1 MIMAEATDKKLS
13 KVEKAAILLMSLPP
27 DVAAN
32 ILKEL
37 TEEEIQ
43 KIFLTAAR
51 LKDLTPADIEATVQE
66 FLEDYNYVATQ
77 YSNLETLLEQLQGIL
92 PPEVYE
98 RIKSLLGSAGVAEG
112 LEQLEKIDTRVLVGL
127 IKNEHPQTIAVLL
140 SQLSPRKASDILQW
154 LPENLR
160 FEVVKRIAT
169 LENVSPQF
177 LRELIE
183 TITDEIKALGIA
195 GGIKKQEGVAIAAE
209 LMNMLDK
216 DTAETLLRKIGEEDP
231 TLEEK
236 IREKMFTFEDIRK
249 LDNRAI
255 IEILKV
261 VDKNTLIIALKG
273 APDDIKE
280 KFFSNMSKRAA
291 KIMQEDMEAL
301 GPVKKSE
308 VEKAQKQVVAVI
320 RKLIDEGK
328 IEMGGEEAYV

>member
-1 MIMAEATDKKLS
+1 MEEGTERELS
-13 KVEKAAILLMSLPP
+13 KVEKAAVLLMSMPP
-27 DVAAN
+27 DVSAK

-51 LKDLTPADIEATVQE
+51 LKDLTANDIEAAVQE
-66 FLEDYNYVATQ
+66 FMNDFNYVATQ
-77 YSNLETLLEQLQGIL
+77 YSNLENLLEQLQGVL

-140 SQLSPRKASDILQW
+140 SQLTPRKASDILQW

-169 LENVSPQF
+169 LENVSPQY

-183 TITDEIKALGIA
+183 TVTEEIKTLGI
-195 GGIKKQEGVAIAAE
+195 GSGLKKQEGVAIAAE

-216 DTAETLLRKIGEEDP
+216 DSAENLLRKIGEEDP

-255 IEILKV
+255 IEILKA
-261 VDKNTLIIALKG
+261 VDKNTLIIALKA
-273 APDDIKE
+273 APDDIKD

-308 VEKAQKQVVAVI
+308 AEKAQKQVVAVI

-328 IEMGGEEAYV
+328 IDVGGEEAYV

>member
-1 MIMAEATDKKLS
+1 
-13 KVEKAAILLMSLPP
+13 MSLPP

-51 LKDLTPADIEATVQE
+51 LKDLSPSDIEAAVQE
-66 FLEDYNYVATQ
+66 FLEDYSFVATQ

-183 TITDEIKALGIA
+183 TVTEEIKALGIS

-209 LMNMLDK
+209 LS
-216 DTAETLLRKIGEEDP
+216 P
-231 TLEEK
+231 
-236 IREKMFTFEDIRK
+236 
-249 LDNRAI
+249 
-255 IEILKV
+255 LKTSV
-261 VDKNTLIIALKG
+261 SWTTGL
-273 APDDIKE
+273 
-280 KFFSNMSKRAA
+280 
-291 KIMQEDMEAL
+291 
-301 GPVKKSE
+301 
-308 VEKAQKQVVAVI
+308 
-320 RKLIDEGK
+320 
-328 IEMGGEEAYV
+328 

>member
-1 MIMAEATDKKLS
+1 MAEATERELS
-13 KVEKAAILLMSLPP
+13 KAEKAAVLLMSMPP
-27 DVAAN
+27 DVAAK

-37 TEEEIQ
+37 SEDEIQ
-43 KIFLTAAR
+43 RIFLTAAR
-51 LKDLTPADIEATVQE
+51 LKDLSASSIESAVKE
-66 FLEDYNYVATQ
+66 FLEDFNYVATQ
-77 YSNLETLLEQLQGIL
+77 YSNLETLLDQLQGVL
-92 PPEVYE
+92 PPDVYE
-98 RIKSLLGSAGVAEG
+98 RIRSLIGSAGVAEG

-140 SQLSPRKASDILQW
+140 SQLTPRKASDVLQW
-154 LPENLR
+154 LPENVRL
-160 FEVVKRIAT
+160 EVVKRVAT

-183 TITDEIKALGIA
+183 TVTEEIKALGIA

-216 DTAETLLRKIGEEDP
+216 ESAESILRKIGEEDP
-231 TLEEK
+231 TLEER

-249 LDNRAI
+249 LDNRAM
-255 IEILKV
+255 IEILKA
-261 VDKNTLIIALKG
+261 VDKNTLIVALKA
-273 APDDIKE
+273 APEDIKD

-308 VEKAQKQVVAVI
+308 AEKAQKQVVAVI
-320 RKLIDEGK
+320 RRLIDEGK
-328 IEMGGEEAYV
+328 IEIGGEEAYV

>member
-1 MIMAEATDKKLS
+1 MAELTDRELS
-13 KVEKAAILLMSLPP
+13 KVEKAAVLLMSMPP
-27 DVAAN
+27 DVAAK

-37 TEEEIQ
+37 SEEEIQ

-51 LKDLTPADIEATVQE
+51 LKDLSAGDIEEAVKE
-66 FLEDYNYVATQ
+66 FLDDYSYVATQ
-77 YSNLETLLEQLQGIL
+77 YSNLETLLDQLQGVL

-98 RIKSLLGSAGVAEG
+98 RIRSLIGTAGVAEG
-112 LEQLEKIDTRVLVGL
+112 LEQLEKIDTRVLAGL

-140 SQLSPRKASDILQW
+140 SQLTPRKASEVLQW
-154 LPENLR
+154 LPENVR

-183 TITDEIKALGIA
+183 TVTEEIKALGIA

-216 DTAETLLRKIGEEDP
+216 ETAENLLRKIGEEDP
-231 TLEEK
+231 TLEER

-255 IEILKV
+255 IEVLKA
-261 VDKNTLIIALKG
+261 VDKNTLIVALKA

-301 GPVKKSE
+301 GPVRKTE
-308 VEKAQKQVVAVI
+308 AEKAQKQVVGVI

-328 IEMGGEEAYV
+328 IDVGGEEAYV

>member
-1 MIMAEATDKKLS
+1 MSMAEATGKELS

-51 LKDLTPADIEATVQE
+51 LKDLTSADIESAVQE

-140 SQLSPRKASDILQW
+140 SQLTPRKASDILQW

-216 DTAETLLRKIGEEDP
+216 ETAENLLRKIGEEDP

-255 IEILKV
+255 IEVLKA

-308 VEKAQKQVVAVI
+308 VEKAQKQVVAII

>member
-1 MIMAEATDKKLS
+1 MAEATGRDLS
-13 KVEKAAILLMSLPP
+13 KVEKAAVLLMSMPP
-27 DVAAN
+27 DVAAR

-37 TEEEIQ
+37 SEDEIQ

-51 LKDLTPADIEATVQE
+51 LKDLSPADIEAAVKD

-77 YSNLETLLEQLQGIL
+77 YSNLETLLEQLQGVL
-92 PPEVYE
+92 PPEIYE
-98 RIKSLLGSAGVAEG
+98 RIKSLIGSAGVAEG

-140 SQLSPRKASDILQW
+140 SQLTPRKAAEILQW

-160 FEVVKRIAT
+160 FEVVKRVAT

-183 TITDEIKALGIA
+183 TVTEEIKSLGIA
-195 GGIKKQEGVAIAAE
+195 GGLKKQEGVAIAAE

-216 DTAETLLRKIGEEDP
+216 ETAESLLRKIGEEDP
-231 TLEEK
+231 TLEER

-255 IEILKV
+255 IEVLKA

-273 APDDIKE
+273 APEDIKD

-301 GPVKKSE
+301 GPVRKSE
-308 VEKAQKQVVAVI
+308 VEKAQKQVGGVI

-328 IEMGGEEAYV
+328 IEIGGEEAYV

>member
-1 MIMAEATDKKLS
+1 MAEATSRELS
-13 KVEKAAILLMSLPP
+13 KVEKAAVLLMSMPP
-27 DVAAN
+27 DVAAK

-37 TEEEIQ
+37 SEEEIQ

-51 LKDLTPADIEATVQE
+51 LKDLSPGDIEAAVQE
-66 FLEDYNYVATQ
+66 FLEDYSYVATQ
-77 YSNLETLLEQLQGIL
+77 YSNLETLLEQLQGVL

-98 RIKSLLGSAGVAEG
+98 RIKSLLGTAGVAEG

-140 SQLSPRKASDILQW
+140 SQLSPRKASEILSW

-160 FEVVKRIAT
+160 YEVVKRIAT

-177 LRELIE
+177 LRQLIE
-183 TITDEIKALGIA
+183 TITEEIKALGIA

-216 DTAETLLRKIGEEDP
+216 ETAENLLRKIGEEDP
-231 TLEEK
+231 TLEER

-255 IEILKV
+255 IEVLKA

-328 IEMGGEEAYV
+328 IELGGEEAYV

>member
-1 MIMAEATDKKLS
+1 MAEATGRELS
-13 KVEKAAILLMSLPP
+13 KAEKAAVLLMSLPP

-51 LKDLTPADIEATVQE
+51 LKDLSTADIESAVQE
-66 FLEDYNYVATQ
+66 FLEDYNFVATQ

-140 SQLSPRKASDILQW
+140 SQLTPRKASEILQW

-183 TITDEIKALGIA
+183 TVTEEIKALGIA

-216 DTAETLLRKIGEEDP
+216 ETAETLLRKIGEEDP

-255 IEILKV
+255 IEVLKA
-261 VDKNTLIIALKG
+261 VDKNTLIVALKG

-308 VEKAQKQVVAVI
+308 VEKAQKQVVAII

>member
-1 MIMAEATDKKLS
+1 MAEITERQLS
-13 KVEKAAILLMSLPP
+13 RTEKAAVLLMSMPP
-27 DVAAN
+27 DVAAK

-51 LKDLTPADIEATVQE
+51 LKDLTTHDIEEAVKE
-66 FLEDYNYVATQ
+66 FLEDFNIVATQ
-77 YSNLETLLEQLQGIL
+77 YSNLETLLEQLQGVL

-98 RIKSLLGSAGVAEG
+98 RIRSLIGTVGVAEG
-112 LEQLEKIDTRVLVGL
+112 LEQLEKIDTRILVGL

-140 SQLSPRKASDILQW
+140 SQLSPRKAADILQW

-160 FEVVKRIAT
+160 YEVVKRIAT
-169 LENVSPQF
+169 LENVSPQY
-177 LRELIE
+177 LRQLIE
-183 TITDEIKALGIA
+183 TITEEIKALGVG

-209 LMNMLDK
+209 LMNLLDK
-216 DTAETLLRKIGEEDP
+216 ESAEALLRKIGEEDP

-255 IEILKV
+255 IEILKA
-261 VDKNTLIIALKG
+261 VDKNTLIVALKG

-301 GPVKKSE
+301 GPVKKSD

-320 RKLIDEGK
+320 RKLVDEGK
-328 IEMGGEEAYV
+328 IDIGGEEAYV

>member
-1 MIMAEATDKKLS
+1 
-13 KVEKAAILLMSLPP
+13 MSLPP
-27 DVAAN
+27 DVAAK

-37 TEEEIQ
+37 NEEEIQ

-51 LKDLTPADIEATVQE
+51 LKDITPSDIEATVQE
-66 FLEDYNYVATQ
+66 FLNDFSYVATQ
-77 YSNLETLLEQLQGIL
+77 VSNLETLLEQLQGIL

-98 RIKSLLGSAGVAEG
+98 RIKSLLGTAGVAEG
-112 LEQLEKIDTRVLVGL
+112 IEQLEKIDTRVLVGL

-140 SQLSPRKASDILQW
+140 SQLSPRKAADVIQW
-154 LPENLR
+154 LPDNLR
-160 FEVVKRIAT
+160 YEVVKRIAT

-177 LRELIE
+177 LRQLIE

-195 GGIKKQEGVAIAAE
+195 GGLKKQEGVAIAAE

-216 DTAETLLRKIGEEDP
+216 ETAENLLKKIGEEDP
-231 TLEEK
+231 TLEER

-255 IEILKV
+255 IEILKA
-261 VDKNTLIIALKG
+261 VDKNTLIVALKG

-301 GPVKKSE
+301 GPVRKSE

-328 IEMGGEEAYV
+328 IDIGGEEAYV

>member
-1 MIMAEATDKKLS
+1 MAELTGRELS
-13 KVEKAAILLMSLPP
+13 KVEKAAVLLMSMPP
-27 DVAAN
+27 DVAAK

-37 TEEEIQ
+37 SEEEIQ

-51 LKDLTPADIEATVQE
+51 LKDLSAGDIEEAVKE
-66 FLEDYNYVATQ
+66 FLDDYSYVATQ
-77 YSNLETLLEQLQGIL
+77 YSNLETLLDQLQGVL

-98 RIKSLLGSAGVAEG
+98 RIRSLIGTAGVAEG
-112 LEQLEKIDTRVLVGL
+112 LEQLEKIDTRVLAGL

-140 SQLSPRKASDILQW
+140 SQLTPRKASEVLQW
-154 LPENLR
+154 LPENVR

-183 TITDEIKALGIA
+183 TVTEEIKALGIA

-216 DTAETLLRKIGEEDP
+216 ETAENLLRKIGEEDP
-231 TLEEK
+231 TLEER

-255 IEILKV
+255 IEVLKA
-261 VDKNTLIIALKG
+261 VDKNTLIVALKA

-301 GPVKKSE
+301 GPVRKTE
-308 VEKAQKQVVAVI
+308 AEKAQKQVVGVI

-328 IEMGGEEAYV
+328 IDVGGEEAYV

>member
-1 MIMAEATDKKLS
+1 MEEATGRQLS
-13 KVEKAAILLMSLPP
+13 KAEKAAVLLMSLPP

-51 LKDLTPADIEATVQE
+51 LKDLSPSDIEAAVQE
-66 FLEDYNYVATQ
+66 FLEDYSFVATQ

-140 SQLSPRKASDILQW
+140 SQLTPRKASEILQW

-183 TITDEIKALGIA
+183 TVTEEIKALGIA

-216 DTAETLLRKIGEEDP
+216 ESAENLLRKIGEEDP

-255 IEILKV
+255 IEVLKA

-273 APDDIKE
+273 APDDIKD

-308 VEKAQKQVVAVI
+308 VEKAQKQVVAII

>member
-1 MIMAEATDKKLS
+1 MAELTGRDLS
-13 KVEKAAILLMSLPP
+13 KAEKAAVLLMSMPP
-27 DVAAN
+27 DVAAR

-37 TEEEIQ
+37 SEEEIQ

-51 LKDLTPADIEATVQE
+51 LKDLSPADIEAAVRD

-77 YSNLETLLEQLQGIL
+77 YSNLETLLEQLQGVL
-92 PPEVYE
+92 PPEIYE
-98 RIKSLLGSAGVAEG
+98 RIKSLIGSAGVAEG
-112 LEQLEKIDTRVLVGL
+112 IEQLEKIDTRVLVGL

-140 SQLSPRKASDILQW
+140 SQLTPRKAADILQW

-160 FEVVKRIAT
+160 FEVVKRVAT

-183 TITDEIKALGIA
+183 TITEEIKSLGIA
-195 GGIKKQEGVAIAAE
+195 GGLKKQEGVAIAAE

-216 DTAETLLRKIGEEDP
+216 DTAESLLRKIGEEDP
-231 TLEEK
+231 TLEER

-255 IEILKV
+255 IEVLKA

-291 KIMQEDMEAL
+291 RIMQEDMEAL
-301 GPVKKSE
+301 GPVRKSE
-308 VEKAQKQVVAVI
+308 VEKAQKQVVSVI

-328 IEMGGEEAYV
+328 IEIGGEEAYV

>member
-1 MIMAEATDKKLS
+1 MAEATGRELT
-13 KVEKAAILLMSLPP
+13 KVEKAAVLLMSLPP
-27 DVAAN
+27 EVSAN

-43 KIFLTAAR
+43 KVFLTAAR
-51 LKDLTPADIEATVQE
+51 LKELSPSDIEGAVRE

-77 YSNLETLLEQLQGIL
+77 YSNLENLLEQLRTIL

-140 SQLSPRKASDILQW
+140 SQLSPKKAADILQW
-154 LPENLR
+154 LPEGLR

-177 LRELIE
+177 LRELIQTVTE
-183 TITDEIKALGIA
+183 EIKSLGLS
-195 GGIKKQEGVAIAAE
+195 GGLKKQEGVAIAAE

-216 DTAETLLRKIGEEDP
+216 ESAENLLRKIGEEDP
-231 TLEEK
+231 TLEER

-255 IEILKV
+255 IEVLKA
-261 VDKNTLIIALKG
+261 VDKNTLIVALKG

-328 IEMGGEEAYV
+328 IELGGEEAYV

>member
-1 MIMAEATDKKLS
+1 MMAEATGRELS
-13 KVEKAAILLMSLPP
+13 KVEKAAILLMSMPP
-27 DVAAN
+27 DVAAK

-37 TEEEIQ
+37 TEDEIQ

-51 LKDLTPADIEATVQE
+51 MKDLSTTDIEAAVQE
-66 FLEDYNYVATQ
+66 FLEDYNYVVTQ

-98 RIKSLLGSAGVAEG
+98 RIKSLLGTAGVAEG

-140 SQLSPRKASDILQW
+140 SQLTPRKASDILSW
-154 LPENLR
+154 LPENTR
-160 FEVVKRIAT
+160 YEVIKRVAT

-183 TITDEIKALGIA
+183 TVTEEIKTLGIG

-209 LMNMLDK
+209 LMNMLDI
-216 DTAETLLRKIGEEDP
+216 DTAESLLKRIGEEDP
-231 TLEEK
+231 TLEER
-236 IREKMFTFEDIRK
+236 IREKMFTFEDIRR
-249 LDNRAI
+249 LDNRSM
-255 IEILKV
+255 IEVLKA
-261 VDKNTLIIALKG
+261 VDKNTLIVALKG
-273 APDDIKE
+273 APDDIKD

-301 GPVKKSE
+301 GPVRKSE
-308 VEKAQKQVVAVI
+308 VEKAQKQVVSVV

-328 IEMGGEEAYV
+328 IELGGEEAYV

>member
-1 MIMAEATDKKLS
+1 MAEATRELS
-13 KVEKAAILLMSLPP
+13 KVEKAAVLLMSMPP
-27 DVAAN
+27 DVAAK

-51 LKDLTPADIEATVQE
+51 LKDLSPADIEASVRE
-66 FLEDYNYVATQ
+66 FLNDFNYVATQ
-77 YSNLETLLEQLQGIL
+77 YSNLETLLDQLQDVL
-92 PPEVYE
+92 PPEIYD
-98 RIKSLLGSAGVAEG
+98 RIKTLIGTAGVAEG

-140 SQLSPRKASDILQW
+140 SQLSPRKASDVIQW

-169 LENVSPQF
+169 LENISPQF
-177 LRELIE
+177 LRQLIE
-183 TITDEIKALGIA
+183 TVTEEIKALGIS
-195 GGIKKQEGVAIAAE
+195 GGIKKQEGVTIAAE

-216 DTAETLLRKIGEEDP
+216 ETAENLLRKIGEEDP
-231 TLEEK
+231 TLEER

-255 IEILKV
+255 IEVLKA
-261 VDKNTLIIALKG
+261 VDKNTLIVALKG
-273 APDDIKE
+273 APEDIKD

-301 GPVKKSE
+301 GPVRKSE

-328 IEMGGEEAYV
+328 IEIGGEEAYV

>member
-1 MIMAEATDKKLS
+1 MAELTDRDLS
-13 KVEKAAILLMSLPP
+13 KVEKAAVLLMSMPP
-27 DVAAN
+27 DVAAK

-37 TEEEIQ
+37 SEEEIQ

-51 LKDLTPADIEATVQE
+51 LKDLSASDIEEAVKE
-66 FLEDYNYVATQ
+66 FLEDYSYVATQ
-77 YSNLETLLEQLQGIL
+77 YSNLETLLDQLQGVL
-92 PPEVYE
+92 PPEVYD
-98 RIKSLLGSAGVAEG
+98 RIRSLIGTAGVAEG
-112 LEQLEKIDTRVLVGL
+112 LEQLEKIDTRVLAGL

-140 SQLSPRKASDILQW
+140 SQLTPRKASEVLQW
-154 LPENLR
+154 LPENVR

-183 TITDEIKALGIA
+183 TVTEEIKTLGIA

-216 DTAETLLRKIGEEDP
+216 ETAENLLRKIGEEDP
-231 TLEEK
+231 TLEER

-255 IEILKV
+255 IEVLKA
-261 VDKNTLIIALKG
+261 VDKNTLIVALKA

-301 GPVKKSE
+301 GPVRKTE
-308 VEKAQKQVVAVI
+308 AEKAQKQVVGVI

-328 IEMGGEEAYV
+328 IDVGGEEAYV

>member
-1 MIMAEATDKKLS
+1 MAELTGRELS
-13 KVEKAAILLMSLPP
+13 KAEKAAVLLMSMPP
-27 DVAAN
+27 DVAAK

-37 TEEEIQ
+37 SEEEIQ

-51 LKDLTPADIEATVQE
+51 LKDLSPADIEAAVRD

-77 YSNLETLLEQLQGIL
+77 YSNLETLLEQLQGVL
-92 PPEVYE
+92 PPEIYE
-98 RIKSLLGSAGVAEG
+98 RIKSLIGSAGVAEG
-112 LEQLEKIDTRVLVGL
+112 IEQLEKIDTRVLVGL

-140 SQLSPRKASDILQW
+140 SQLSPRKAADILQW

-160 FEVVKRIAT
+160 FEVVKRVAT

-183 TITDEIKALGIA
+183 TITEEIKTLGIA
-195 GGIKKQEGVAIAAE
+195 GGLKKQEGVAIAAE

-216 DTAETLLRKIGEEDP
+216 DTAESLLRKIGEEDP
-231 TLEEK
+231 TLEER

-255 IEILKV
+255 IEVLKA

-273 APDDIKE
+273 APEDIKE

-301 GPVKKSE
+301 GPVRKSE

-328 IEMGGEEAYV
+328 IEIGGEEAYV

>member
-1 MIMAEATDKKLS
+1 MAETTGRDLS
-13 KVEKAAILLMSLPP
+13 KAEKAAVLLMSMPP
-27 DVAAN
+27 DVAAR

-37 TEEEIQ
+37 SEEEIQ

-51 LKDLTPADIEATVQE
+51 LRDLSPADIESAVRD

-77 YSNLETLLEQLQGIL
+77 YSNLETLLEQLQGVL
-92 PPEVYE
+92 PPEIYE
-98 RIKSLLGSAGVAEG
+98 RIKSLIGSAGVAEG

-140 SQLSPRKASDILQW
+140 SQLTPRKAAEILQW

-160 FEVVKRIAT
+160 FEVVKRVAT

-183 TITDEIKALGIA
+183 TVTEEIKTLGIA
-195 GGIKKQEGVAIAAE
+195 GGLKKQEGVAIAAE

-216 DTAETLLRKIGEEDP
+216 DTAEALLRKIGEEDP
-231 TLEEK
+231 TLEER

-255 IEILKV
+255 IEVLKA

-273 APDDIKE
+273 APEDIKE

-301 GPVKKSE
+301 GPVRKSE

-320 RKLIDEGK
+320 RKLMDEGK

>member
-1 MIMAEATDKKLS
+1 MAEITDRELS
-13 KVEKAAILLMSLPP
+13 KVEKAAVLLMSMPP
-27 DVAAN
+27 DVAAK

-37 TEEEIQ
+37 SEEEIQ

-51 LKDLTPADIEATVQE
+51 LKDLTAGDIEEAVKE
-66 FLEDYNYVATQ
+66 FLDDYSYVATQ
-77 YSNLETLLEQLQGIL
+77 YSNLETLLDQLQGVL
-92 PPEVYE
+92 PPEVYD
-98 RIKSLLGSAGVAEG
+98 RIRSLIGTAGVAEG
-112 LEQLEKIDTRVLVGL
+112 LEQLEKIDTRVLAGL

-140 SQLSPRKASDILQW
+140 SQLTPRKASEVLQW
-154 LPENLR
+154 LPENVR

-183 TITDEIKALGIA
+183 TVTEEIKALGIA

-216 DTAETLLRKIGEEDP
+216 ETAENLLRKIGEEDP
-231 TLEEK
+231 TLEER

-255 IEILKV
+255 IEVLKA
-261 VDKNTLIIALKG
+261 VDKNTLIVALKA
-273 APDDIKE
+273 APEDIKE

-301 GPVKKSE
+301 GPVRKTE
-308 VEKAQKQVVAVI
+308 AEKAQKQVVAVI

-328 IEMGGEEAYV
+328 IDVGGEEAYV

>member
-1 MIMAEATDKKLS
+1 MEEGTERELS
-13 KVEKAAILLMSLPP
+13 KVEKAAVLLMSMPP
-27 DVAAN
+27 DVSAK

-51 LKDLTPADIEATVQE
+51 LKDLTANDIEAAVQE
-66 FLEDYNYVATQ
+66 FMNDFNYVATQ
-77 YSNLETLLEQLQGIL
+77 YSNLENLLEQLQGVL

-140 SQLSPRKASDILQW
+140 SQLTPRKASDILQW

-169 LENVSPQF
+169 LENVSPQY

-183 TITDEIKALGIA
+183 TVTEEIKTLGI
-195 GGIKKQEGVAIAAE
+195 GSGLKKQKGVAIAAE

-216 DTAETLLRKIGEEDP
+216 DSAENLLRKIGEEDP

-255 IEILKV
+255 IEILKA
-261 VDKNTLIIALKG
+261 VDKNTLIIALKA
-273 APDDIKE
+273 APDDIKD

-308 VEKAQKQVVAVI
+308 AEKAQKQVVAVI

-328 IEMGGEEAYV
+328 IDVGGEEAYV

>member
-1 MIMAEATDKKLS
+1 MAEATSRELS
-13 KVEKAAILLMSLPP
+13 KVEKAAVLLMSMPP
-27 DVAAN
+27 DVAAK

-37 TEEEIQ
+37 SEEEIQ

-51 LKDLTPADIEATVQE
+51 LKDLSPADIEAAVQE
-66 FLEDYNYVATQ
+66 FLEDYSYVATQ
-77 YSNLETLLEQLQGIL
+77 YSNLETLLEQLQGVL

-98 RIKSLLGSAGVAEG
+98 RIKSLLGTAGVAEG

-140 SQLSPRKASDILQW
+140 SQLTPRKASDILTW

-160 FEVVKRIAT
+160 YEVVKRIAT

-177 LRELIE
+177 LRQLIE
-183 TITDEIKALGIA
+183 TITEEIKALGIA
-195 GGIKKQEGVAIAAE
+195 GGLKKQEGVAIAAE

-216 DTAETLLRKIGEEDP
+216 ETAENLLRKIGEEDP

-255 IEILKV
+255 IEVLKA

-328 IEMGGEEAYV
+328 IELGGEEAYV

>member
-1 MIMAEATDKKLS
+1 MAEATSRELS
-13 KVEKAAILLMSLPP
+13 KVEKAAVLLMSMPP
-27 DVAAN
+27 DVAAK

-37 TEEEIQ
+37 SEEEIQ

-51 LKDLTPADIEATVQE
+51 LKDLSPADIEAAVQE
-66 FLEDYNYVATQ
+66 FLEDYSYVATQ
-77 YSNLETLLEQLQGIL
+77 YSNLETLLEQLQGVL

-98 RIKSLLGSAGVAEG
+98 RIKSLLGTAGVAEG

-140 SQLSPRKASDILQW
+140 SQLTPRKASDILTW

-160 FEVVKRIAT
+160 YEVVKRIAT

-177 LRELIE
+177 LRQLIE
-183 TITDEIKALGIA
+183 TITEEIKALGIA
-195 GGIKKQEGVAIAAE
+195 GGLKKQEGVAIAAE

-216 DTAETLLRKIGEEDP
+216 ETAENLLRKIGEEDP

-255 IEILKV
+255 IEILKA

-328 IEMGGEEAYV
+328 IELGGEEAYV

>member
-1 MIMAEATDKKLS
+1 MAEATKRQLS

-27 DVAAN
+27 DVAAK

-37 TEEEIQ
+37 SEEEIQ

-51 LKDLTPADIEATVQE
+51 LKDITPSDIEATVQE
-66 FLEDYNYVATQ
+66 FLNDFSYVATQ
-77 YSNLETLLEQLQGIL
+77 VSNLETLLEQLQGIL

-98 RIKSLLGSAGVAEG
+98 RIKSLLGTAGVAEG
-112 LEQLEKIDTRVLVGL
+112 IEQLEKIDTRVLVGL

-140 SQLSPRKASDILQW
+140 SQLSPRKAADVIQW
-154 LPENLR
+154 LPDNLR
-160 FEVVKRIAT
+160 YEVVKRIAT

-177 LRELIE
+177 LRQLIE

-195 GGIKKQEGVAIAAE
+195 GGLKKQEGVAIAAE

-216 DTAETLLRKIGEEDP
+216 ETAENLLKKIGEEDP
-231 TLEEK
+231 TLEER

-255 IEILKV
+255 IEILKA
-261 VDKNTLIIALKG
+261 VDKNTLIVALKG
-273 APDDIKE
+273 APEDIKE

-301 GPVKKSE
+301 GPVRKSE

-320 RKLIDEGK
+320 RKLVDEGK
-328 IEMGGEEAYV
+328 IDIGGEEAYV

>member
-1 MIMAEATDKKLS
+1 MAEATSRELS
-13 KVEKAAILLMSLPP
+13 RAEKAAVLLMSMPP
-27 DVAAN
+27 DVAAK

-37 TEEEIQ
+37 TEDEIQ

-51 LKDLTPADIEATVQE
+51 LKDLSPAAIEAAVQE
-66 FLEDYNYVATQ
+66 FLDDYSYVATQ
-77 YSNLETLLEQLQGIL
+77 YSNLETLLEQLQGVL

-98 RIKSLLGSAGVAEG
+98 RIKSLLGTAGVAEG

-140 SQLSPRKASDILQW
+140 SQLSPRKASDILSW

-160 FEVVKRIAT
+160 YEVVKRIAT

-177 LRELIE
+177 LRQLIE
-183 TITDEIKALGIA
+183 TITEEIKTLGIA

-216 DTAETLLRKIGEEDP
+216 ETAENLLRKIGEEDP

-255 IEILKV
+255 IEVLKA

-328 IEMGGEEAYV
+328 IELGGEEAYV

>member
-1 MIMAEATDKKLS
+1 MAEATGRELS
-13 KVEKAAILLMSLPP
+13 RAEKAAVLLMSLPP

-51 LKDLTPADIEATVQE
+51 IKDISPADIEAAVQE
-66 FLEDYNYVATQ
+66 FLEDYSFVATQ

-183 TITDEIKALGIA
+183 TVTEEIKALGIS

-216 DTAETLLRKIGEEDP
+216 ESAETLLRKIGEEDP

-255 IEILKV
+255 IEVLKA
-261 VDKNTLIIALKG
+261 VDKNTLVIALKG

-308 VEKAQKQVVAVI
+308 VEKAQKQVVAII

-328 IEMGGEEAYV
+328 IELGGEEAYV

>member
-1 MIMAEATDKKLS
+1 MAEATGRELS
-13 KVEKAAILLMSLPP
+13 KAEKAAVLLMSLPP

-51 LKDLTPADIEATVQE
+51 LKDITSSDIESAVQE
-66 FLEDYNYVATQ
+66 FLEDYSFVATQ

-92 PPEVYE
+92 PPDVYE

-140 SQLSPRKASDILQW
+140 SQLTPRKASEILQW

-183 TITDEIKALGIA
+183 TVTEEIKALGIA

-216 DTAETLLRKIGEEDP
+216 ETAETLLRKIGEEDP

-255 IEILKV
+255 IETLKA

-273 APDDIKE
+273 APDDIKD

-308 VEKAQKQVVAVI
+308 VEKAQKQVVAII

-328 IEMGGEEAYV
+328 IELGGEEAYV

>member
-1 MIMAEATDKKLS
+1 MAEATGRDLS
-13 KVEKAAILLMSLPP
+13 KVEKAAVLLMSMPP
-27 DVAAN
+27 DVAAR

-37 TEEEIQ
+37 SEDEIQ

-51 LKDLTPADIEATVQE
+51 LKDLSPADIEAAVRD

-77 YSNLETLLEQLQGIL
+77 YSNLETLLEQLQGVL
-92 PPEVYE
+92 PPEIYE
-98 RIKSLLGSAGVAEG
+98 RIKSLIGSAGVAEG

-140 SQLSPRKASDILQW
+140 SQLTPRKAAEILQW

-160 FEVVKRIAT
+160 FEVVKRVAT

-183 TITDEIKALGIA
+183 TVTEEIKSLGIA
-195 GGIKKQEGVAIAAE
+195 GGLKKQEGVAIAAE

-216 DTAETLLRKIGEEDP
+216 ETAESLLRKIGEEDP
-231 TLEEK
+231 TLEER

-255 IEILKV
+255 IEVLKA

-273 APDDIKE
+273 APEDIKD

-301 GPVKKSE
+301 GPVRKSE
-308 VEKAQKQVVAVI
+308 VEKAQKQVVGVI

-328 IEMGGEEAYV
+328 IEIGGEEAYV

>member
-1 MIMAEATDKKLS
+1 MAEATGRELS
-13 KVEKAAILLMSLPP
+13 KAEKAAILLMSMPP
-27 DVAAN
+27 DVAAK

-51 LKDLTPADIEATVQE
+51 LKDLTASDIEAAVKE
-66 FLEDYNYVATQ
+66 FLDDFNYVVTQ
-77 YSNLETLLEQLQGIL
+77 YSNLEMLLEQLQGVL

-98 RIKSLLGSAGVAEG
+98 RIKSLIGSAGVAEG

-140 SQLSPRKASDILQW
+140 SQLTPRKASDILQW
-154 LPENLR
+154 LPEDLR

-183 TITDEIKALGIA
+183 TVTEEIKALGIA

-216 DTAETLLRKIGEEDP
+216 ETAETLLRKIGEEDP
-231 TLEEK
+231 SLEDK

-255 IEILKV
+255 IEILKA

-301 GPVKKSE
+301 GPVRKSE
-308 VEKAQKQVVAVI
+308 VEKAQKQVVTVI
-320 RKLIDEGK
+320 RKLMDEGK
-328 IEMGGEEAYV
+328 IELGGEEAYV

>member
-1 MIMAEATDKKLS
+1 MAEATDRDLS
-13 KVEKAAILLMSLPP
+13 RAEKAAVLLMSMPP
-27 DVAAN
+27 DVAAK

-37 TEEEIQ
+37 SEEEIQ

-51 LKDLTPADIEATVQE
+51 LKDLSAGDIEEAVKD
-66 FLEDYNYVATQ
+66 FLEDYSYVATQ
-77 YSNLETLLEQLQGIL
+77 YSNLETLLDQLQGVL
-92 PPEVYE
+92 PPEVYD
-98 RIKSLLGSAGVAEG
+98 RIRSLIGTAGVAEG
-112 LEQLEKIDTRVLVGL
+112 LEQLEKIDTRVLAGL

-140 SQLSPRKASDILQW
+140 SQLTPRKASEVLQW
-154 LPENLR
+154 LPENVR

-183 TITDEIKALGIA
+183 TVTEEIKTLGIA
-195 GGIKKQEGVAIAAE
+195 GGIKKQEGVSIAAE

-216 DTAETLLRKIGEEDP
+216 ETAENLLKKIGEEDP
-231 TLEEK
+231 TLEER

-249 LDNRAI
+249 LDNRAM
-255 IEILKV
+255 IEILKA
-261 VDKNTLIIALKG
+261 VDKNTLIVALKA

-301 GPVKKSE
+301 GPVRKTE
-308 VEKAQKQVVAVI
+308 AEKAQKQVVAVI

-328 IEMGGEEAYV
+328 IEIGGEEAYV

>member
-1 MIMAEATDKKLS
+1 MAEATGRDLS
-13 KVEKAAILLMSLPP
+13 KVEKAAVLLMSMPP
-27 DVAAN
+27 DVAAK

-51 LKDLTPADIEATVQE
+51 LKDLTANDIEASVKE
-66 FLEDYNYVATQ
+66 FLEDFSYVATQ
-77 YSNLETLLEQLQGIL
+77 YSNLETLLEQLQGVL

-98 RIKSLLGSAGVAEG
+98 RIKSLIGSAGVAEG

-140 SQLSPRKASDILQW
+140 SQLTPRKASDILQW
-154 LPENLR
+154 LPEGLR

-183 TITDEIKALGIA
+183 TVTEEIKALGIA

-216 DTAETLLRKIGEEDP
+216 ESAETLLRRIGEEDP
-231 TLEEK
+231 TLEER
-236 IREKMFTFEDIRK
+236 IRERMFTFEDIRK

-255 IEILKV
+255 IEVLKA

-273 APDDIKE
+273 APEDIKD

-308 VEKAQKQVVAVI
+308 AERAQKQVVAII

-328 IEMGGEEAYV
+328 IELGGEEAYV

>member
-1 MIMAEATDKKLS
+1 MAETTRRDLS
-13 KVEKAAILLMSLPP
+13 KVEKAAILLMSMPP
-27 DVAAN
+27 DVAAK

-51 LKDLTPADIEATVQE
+51 LKDLTASDIETSVRE
-66 FLEDYNYVATQ
+66 FLEDFSYVATQ
-77 YSNLETLLEQLQGIL
+77 YSNLETLLEQLQGVL

-98 RIKSLLGSAGVAEG
+98 RIKSLIGSAGVAEG
-112 LEQLEKIDTRVLVGL
+112 LEQLEKIDTRVLAGL
-127 IKNEHPQTIAVLL
+127 IKNEHPQTLAVLL
-140 SQLSPRKASDILQW
+140 SQLTPRKAADILQW

-183 TITDEIKALGIA
+183 TVTEEIKVLGIG

-216 DTAETLLRKIGEEDP
+216 ESAENLLRKIGEEDP
-231 TLEEK
+231 TLEER

-255 IEILKV
+255 IEVLKA

-273 APDDIKE
+273 APEDIKD

-308 VEKAQKQVVAVI
+308 VERAQKQVVAVI

-328 IEMGGEEAYV
+328 IELGGEEAYV

>member
-1 MIMAEATDKKLS
+1 MAEATGRELS
-13 KVEKAAILLMSLPP
+13 KAEKAAVLLMSMPP
-27 DVAAN
+27 DVAAR

-37 TEEEIQ
+37 SEEEIQ

-51 LKDLTPADIEATVQE
+51 LRDLSPADIESAVRD

-77 YSNLETLLEQLQGIL
+77 YSNLETLLEQLQGVL
-92 PPEVYE
+92 PPEIYE
-98 RIKSLLGSAGVAEG
+98 RIKSLIGSAGVAEG

-140 SQLSPRKASDILQW
+140 SQLTPRKAADILQW

-183 TITDEIKALGIA
+183 TVTEEIKSLGIA
-195 GGIKKQEGVAIAAE
+195 GGLKKQEGVAIAAE

-216 DTAETLLRKIGEEDP
+216 ETAESLLRKIGEEDP
-231 TLEEK
+231 TLEER

-255 IEILKV
+255 IEILKA
-261 VDKNTLIIALKG
+261 VDKNTLIVALKG
-273 APDDIKE
+273 APEDIKE

-291 KIMQEDMEAL
+291 KMMQEDMETL
-301 GPVKKSE
+301 GPVRKSE
-308 VEKAQKQVVAVI
+308 VEKAQKQVVAVV

-328 IEMGGEEAYV
+328 IEIGGEEAYV

>member
-1 MIMAEATDKKLS
+1 MAEATSRELS
-13 KVEKAAILLMSLPP
+13 KVEKAAVLLMSMPP
-27 DVAAN
+27 DVAAK

-37 TEEEIQ
+37 SEEEIQ

-51 LKDLTPADIEATVQE
+51 LKDLSPADIEAAVQE
-66 FLEDYNYVATQ
+66 FLEDYSYVATQ
-77 YSNLETLLEQLQGIL
+77 YSNLETLLEQLQGVL

-98 RIKSLLGSAGVAEG
+98 RIKSLLGTAGVAEG

-140 SQLSPRKASDILQW
+140 SQLTPRKASDILTW

-160 FEVVKRIAT
+160 YEVVKRIAT

-177 LRELIE
+177 LRQLIE
-183 TITDEIKALGIA
+183 TITEEIKALGIA
-195 GGIKKQEGVAIAAE
+195 GGLKKQEGVAIAAE

-216 DTAETLLRKIGEEDP
+216 ETAESLLRKIGEEDP

-255 IEILKV
+255 IEVLKA

-328 IEMGGEEAYV
+328 IELGGEEAYV

>member
-1 MIMAEATDKKLS
+1 MAETAGKELS
-13 KVEKAAILLMSLPP
+13 KVEKAAVLLMSMPP
-27 DVAAN
+27 DVAAK

-51 LKDLTPADIEATVQE
+51 LKDLTASDIETSVRE
-66 FLEDYNYVATQ
+66 FLEDFSYVATQ
-77 YSNLETLLEQLQGIL
+77 YSNLETLLEQLQGVL

-98 RIKSLLGSAGVAEG
+98 RIRSLIGSAGVAEG

-140 SQLSPRKASDILQW
+140 SQLTPRKASEILQW

-183 TITDEIKALGIA
+183 TVTEEIKALGIS

-216 DTAETLLRKIGEEDP
+216 ESAEALLRKIGEEDP
-231 TLEEK
+231 TLEER

-255 IEILKV
+255 IEVLKA

-273 APDDIKE
+273 APEDIKD

-301 GPVKKSE
+301 GPVRKSE
-308 VEKAQKQVVAVI
+308 AERAQKQVVAII

-328 IEMGGEEAYV
+328 IEIGGEEAYV